1 MQTNS
6 AIHTHGLTK
15 HYGNRPVLRDI
26 DLELPWGEV
35 LSLFG
40 PNGAGKTTLVRL
52 LAGLARPT
60 DGSIRIAGLNPEPRG
75 IDVRRLLGVVTHQTF
90 LYDEL
95 TARENLRFYARMYGL
110 DSADER
116 IEEVSATLGSTSY
129 LDARVRTLSNGMQ
142 KRVSL
147 ARAVLHRPRLLIF
160 DEPEAGLDQEALELL
175 QALLEAH
182 RAEGGSAVVT
192 THNVERGL
200 SIADRVI
207 ILANGRISYD
217 EPSGALEP
225 VSFRDTYRERTGVQL

>member
-1 MQTNS
+1 VQTNS
-6 AIHTHGLTK
+6 AIHTQGLTK

-60 DGSIRIAGLNPEPRG
+60 GGLIRIAGMNPERKG
-75 IDVRRLLGVVTHQTF
+75 IEVRRLLGVVTHQTF

-116 IEEVSATLGSTSY
+116 IEEVSVTLGSTSY

-160 DEPEAGLDQEALELL
+160 DEPEAGLDQEALELVE
-175 QALLEAH
+175 ALLEAH
-182 RAEGGSAVVT
+182 RADGGSAVVT

-207 ILANGRISYD
+207 ILSNGRISYD
-217 EPSGALEP
+217 EPSGTLEP

>member
-60 DGSIRIAGLNPEPRG
+60 DGSIRIAGLNPERRG

-160 DEPEAGLDQEALELL
+160 DEPEAGLDQEALELV
-175 QALLEAH
+175 QALLETH